1 MFYLTGVY
9 LYVCSQPMNNIPNA
23 EPQKRTPSDTLEAV
37 EIRIN
42 LLRDESRMV
51 SIKIDALM
59 DRRKDINT
67 EIKRLKEGAK
77 QIKDVIAND

>member
-1 MFYLTGVY
+1 MTGVY
-9 LYVCSQPMNNIPNA
+9 LYVCSQPMSNSHNA
-23 EPQKRTPSDTLEAV
+23 EPLKRTPSDTLEAV

-42 LLRDESRMV
+42 LLRDESRLV

>member
-1 MFYLTGVY
+1 M
-9 LYVCSQPMNNIPNA
+9 SNSHNA
-23 EPQKRTPSDTLEAV
+23 EPPKRTPSDTLEAV

-42 LLRDESRMV
+42 LLRDESRLV
-51 SIKIDALM
+51 SIKIDAMM

-77 QIKDVIAND
+77 KIKDVIAQT